1 MAFLKG
7 KMKEKVKS
15 LNESPLNEY
24 TLNSPA
30 ELLDFADKNNIRV
43 IPLDVSSLTK
53 LLGITMRMEP
63 MKGDESGSLKRGK
76 DGVWVMTI
84 NSLHH
89 PHRQR
94 FTIAH
99 ELAHFIKHTIISDEF
114 NDSVF
119 FRDGKINKIETEANK
134 FAAELLMP
142 ETDFHNFINEKS
154 KTVEDIALY
163 FQVSS
168 MAVRLRAK
176 QLGYKGHNL

>member
-7 KMKEKVKS
+7 KVKEKVRA
-15 LNESPLNEY
+15 LNESPFNEY
-24 TLNSPA
+24 TINTPE
-30 ELLDFADKNNIRV
+30 ELLDFAKKNNITL
-43 IPLDVSSLTK
+43 IPLDVSALTQ
-53 LLGITMRMEP
+53 LLGIAMRMEP
-63 MKGDESGSLKRGK
+63 MKGDESGSLKKER
-76 DGVWVMTI
+76 DGSWVITV

-99 ELAHFIKHTIISDEF
+99 ELAHYIKHTIISDEF

-119 FRDGKINKIETEANK
+119 FRDGTINEIETEANR

-142 ETDFHNFINEKS
+142 DNQFQVFVNEKS
-154 KTVEDIALY
+154 KNVEEIASY

-176 QLGYKGHNL
+176 QLGYTGHNL